1 MGRSAAKSCLI
12 RGRHSPNFTAAKFK
26 FRQVLPARFWWRGC
40 FTPCRPRCVP
50 ASSLPRTRQF
60 PLAHRSLARL
70 AATSVPRRLAARLP
84 SPLSFA
90 PPALRLD
97 GHVSAPVGGHG
108 RPRLFSAL
116 SHPCACA
123 LLRLRMLRPVSQPGA
138 DPAAPPWARPGFE
151 PLRACASTAWVTVG
165 SLPAVTPTAA
175 FEAGLS
181 R

>member
-1 MGRSAAKSCLI
+1 MPDSWSAFAQLHSSEVQVSPSLAGSVLVAGVLHPVQTQMRSRIFALRV
-12 RGRHSPNFTAAKFK
+12 RGNS
-26 FRQVLPARFWWRGC
+26 
-40 FTPCRPRCVP
+40 
-50 ASSLPRTRQF
+50 

-116 SHPCACA
+116 SYPCACA
-123 LLRLRMLRPVSQPGA
+123 LLRFAHAASCEPARRRPCGA
-138 DPAAPPWARPGFE
+138 PVGTPRVLNRCGLAPAQRGSRWG
-151 PLRACASTAWVTVG
+151 AS
-165 SLPAVTPTAA
+165 PAVTPTAA